1 MFVNLPSGSSSK
13 ARRRPVQAR
22 SARTVERILDEAAHV
37 FGEKGYAATT
47 NQVAARAGI
56 SIGSLYQYFA
66 DKDAILVALHDR
78 HLDNAEAQLLGRGPA
93 HDRDE
98 WVRWLVTTLIE
109 VNLRPEAKTLWDTSR
124 ALPVMRARVTIL
136 VDHLAAEAAS
146 ALGVSSPLRARAVV
160 VTALAVVHEVVL
172 PRVTPARR
180 SAAVD
185 AVLAVAREACRSHR
199 TSDPVSR
206 GTAPTAKMPP

>member
-1 MFVNLPSGSSSK
+1 MPDAPSAK

-37 FGEKGYAATT
+37 FGEGGYAGTT
-47 NQVAARAGI
+47 NQVAARAGV

-66 DKDAILVALHDR
+66 DKDALLVALHDR
-78 HLDNAEAQLLGRGPA
+78 HLDDAEAQLLGRGPLQ
-93 HDRDE
+93 DPDE

-109 VNLRPEAKTLWDTSR
+109 VNLRPEAKTLWETSR
-124 ALPVMRARVTIL
+124 ALPVMRSRVTTL
-136 VDHLAAEAAS
+136 VDRLTSEAAT
-146 ALGVSSPLRARAVV
+146 ALGLGSPLRARAVV

-172 PRVTPARR
+172 PRPTRARR

-185 AVLAVAREACRSHR
+185 AVLAVARDACRSHGR
-199 TSDPVSR
+199 PPTVSR
-206 GTAPTAKMPP
+206 GPAPAAKMPP